1 MRLDQQSIFNEQ
13 GGAVKFFAGL
23 NAWALPL
30 AAAASFVFGGIW
42 YGVLSQKWMDA
53 AGLTKEKINAS
64 GKPVAIPFIITFIAQ
79 LLMAW
84 MLAGL
89 ILHMAKAGLPA
100 SMRNGMITAGFIWLG
115 FVMTTLVVNHQYQMQ
130 RTSLTVIDGL
140 HWLGVLLIQGAI
152 LGIWGLA

>member
-1 MRLDQQSIFNEQ
+1 M
-13 GGAVKFFAGL
+13 KFFAGL

-30 AAAASFVFGGIW
+30 AAAASFIFGGIW
-42 YGVLSQKWMDA
+42 YGALSQKWMDA
-53 AGLTKEKINAS
+53 AGLTKEKISAS

-100 SMRNGMITAGFIWLG
+100 GLRNGMITAGFIWLG